1 MYRIFISHASAE
13 LGEANALVRRG
24 RMLANGIF
32 LGAHII
38 RTGPLGIDALKQA
51 IKDCE
56 RRRLRD
62 IEELA
67 DVLQNLNGTGSRLTQ
82 SGAGAWP

>member
-32 LGAHII
+32 LGAHIV
-38 RTGPLGIDALKQA
+38 RTGPLGIACAK
-51 IKDCE
+51 
-56 RRRLRD
+56 
-62 IEELA
+62 
-67 DVLQNLNGTGSRLTQ
+67 
-82 SGAGAWP
+82 AGDKGL